1 MRGQKNVERCQYTAQ
16 QESEIFKDILSKMQN
31 ISTGRKVSGKTPE
44 RKRVIK
50 NKADEGKKKRKWH
63 HKRQLEKRCNER

>member
-1 MRGQKNVERCQYTAQ
+1 
-16 QESEIFKDILSKMQN
+16 MQN